1 MVNKNELMI
10 GDIFEIKLND
20 KVFKA
25 EILKIGNK
33 QVDISLLDL
42 DNKEGVCLMDS
53 LIPQKLDDNMLIND
67 YKFQKRNLK
76 INGETI
82 NDIFKMIGDYFI
94 SLVKNGEKYNLS
106 IKSINGENI
115 CDSYNIEYLHTLQN
129 IIKSNIKLEINT

>member
-1 MVNKNELMI
+1 MINKNELMV

-20 KVFKA
+20 KTFKV

-53 LIPQKLDDNMLIND
+53 LIPQKLDDSMLIND

-82 NDIFKMIGDYFI
+82 NDLFKMIGDYFI

-106 IKSINGENI
+106 IKSINREDI
-115 CDSYNIEYLHTLQN
+115 CNSYNIEYLHTLQN
-129 IIKSNIKLEINT
+129 IIKSNIKLDINT